1 MIPCGDPGP
10 EPYSGLVLLNAIAA
24 GQLEQVAA
32 AVENVKIANLSGS
45 SFVGSQAKRTPRSRK
60 IFAVAPK
67 DQRRIDRA
75 TFGPLISRLKGPD
88 SQRFVGWRYEGPELR
103 LVGFT
108 FLAIDQ
114 SRLKDY

>member
-1 MIPCGDPGP
+1 MAPCGDQPRTV
-10 EPYSGLVLLNAIAA
+10 SRSCFLNTTAA
-24 GQLEQVAA
+24 DHVEQVAA

-114 SRLKDY
+114 SRQKDY